1 MPTRE
6 LVEANL
12 SEGEAEKQ
20 ISDKTAEEEFAIG
33 WPVSATRDGHSRGDR
48 IVLPI
53 SDEEVK

>member
-20 ISDKTAEEEFAIG
+20 ISDKIAEEEFAIG
-33 WPVSATRDGHSRGDR
+33 WPVSATGNDYSRGNQVD
-48 IVLPI
+48 IPI
-53 SDEEVK
+53 AEEEV